1 MMSSKSF
8 FSSLF
13 AKALFTGVLVI
24 FISACLGPIKPA
36 PKTRA
41 EAMSIYMNNSDGY
54 SVKDNYQSKLSFDK
68 TVAKITKLSKKC
80 LNFET
85 RVSSTGRNTAGPTG
99 TWTYT
104 TSVKKLSSTKAEL
117 TSRQIDPVGL
127 TPAGHM
133 PKEGYFIMLA
143 NISKAKNGLANVNVY
158 AAKYVTDEF
167 QEALKKWVT
176 TSSVDCTI
184 DFDD

>member
-13 AKALFTGVLVI
+13 AKALFTGVLVS

-68 TVAKITKLSKKC
+68 TVAKVKKLSNKC

-85 RVSSTGRNTAGPTG
+85 RVTSTGRSTSPTG

-104 TSVKKLSSTKAEL
+104 TSVKSLGKSKAEL
-117 TSRQIDPVGL
+117 TSRRIDPVGL

-133 PKEGYFIMLA
+133 PKDGYFIMLA
-143 NISKAKNGLANVNVY
+143 DISKAKNGLANVNVY
-158 AAKYVTDEF
+158 AAKYLTDEF